1 MIAPIYSRLTAISP
15 ELETAMGWAWSAMA
29 RKEGHAPRHLQA
41 LQANASAG
49 NLARVY
55 NCIRK
60 FGPIGRTEIAKH
72 CGLNQNEVET
82 IVLFYRRR
90 GKIERIK
97 SWPYKYKV
105 AK

>member
-1 MIAPIYSRLTAISP
+1 MITPEMETAIG
-15 ELETAMGWAWSAMA
+15 AAWAQMA
-29 RKEGHAPRHLQA
+29 WREGHRPKHKAF
-41 LQANASAG
+41 LQANAHAS
-49 NLARVY
+49 NLAKVY

-60 FGPIGRTEIAKH
+60 FGPIGRTEIAKY

-97 SWPYKYKV
+97 SWPYKYEV